1 MVPWLRYLQAS
12 LMALEDQCDAAIVRM
27 FSTAQLPLLHTLT
40 PHRGVVQGP
49 QGTTILIT
57 YGGAP

>member
-1 MVPWLRYLQAS
+1 
-12 LMALEDQCDAAIVRM
+12 MALEDKCDAAIVRV
-27 FSTAQLPLLHTLT
+27 FSTAQLSLLHTLT

-57 YGGAP
+57 YGGGAITTI